1 VEKTVTARTGYR
13 EKEIV
18 TVFLGAV
25 WVSFCLLI
33 TSPPIRGCFLRLP
46 GCSRRRERHP
56 PRTSGATQPGAG
68 ADDVN
73 PAAAATAAHAAAL
86 RSSSCCCCGGMRR
99 FLQLDTDLIMDG
111 IGSDAARYL
120 MFQQLALRLFG
131 ALTLMALLV
140 TVPVNMTGSRYDS
153 YGSGPDVVRSSYFF
167 MRTTFHNL
175 EPSSPFLWLH
185 LAIFYSQS
193 IMLYYFIYLYH
204 TQVVQLVSAV
214 EAKSASAA

>member
-1 VEKTVTARTGYR
+1 
-13 EKEIV
+13 
-18 TVFLGAV
+18 
-25 WVSFCLLI
+25 
-33 TSPPIRGCFLRLP
+33 
-46 GCSRRRERHP
+46 
-56 PRTSGATQPGAG
+56 
-68 ADDVN
+68 
-73 PAAAATAAHAAAL
+73 
-86 RSSSCCCCGGMRR
+86 
-99 FLQLDTDLIMDG
+99 
-111 IGSDAARYL
+111 
-120 MFQQLALRLFG
+120 
-131 ALTLMALLV
+131 
-140 TVPVNMTGSRYDS
+140 MTGSRYDS